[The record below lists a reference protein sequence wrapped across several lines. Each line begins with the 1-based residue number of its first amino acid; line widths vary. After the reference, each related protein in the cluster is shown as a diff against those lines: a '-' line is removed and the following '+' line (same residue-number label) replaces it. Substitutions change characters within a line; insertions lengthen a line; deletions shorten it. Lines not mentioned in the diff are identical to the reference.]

1 MQILGTTT
9 NVAVAC
15 PFGVYPVVER
25 SLASP
30 FTVDPITHVANA
42 GNPVNCSLASLFTVD
57 PIAHVANAGN
67 PVNCSLASLFTV
79 DPIAL
84 VAAATFMVV
93 RPLAIYAVTTD
104 TASLLRKRRPAY

>member
-57 PIAHVANAGN
+57 PIA
-67 PVNCSLASLFTV
+67 
-79 DPIAL
+79 L

-104 TASLLRKRRPAY
+104 TASLLRKRRPAC

>member
-57 PIAHVANAGN
+57 PIA
-67 PVNCSLASLFTV
+67 
-79 DPIAL
+79 L

-104 TASLLRKRRPAY
+104 TAGLLRK

>member
-57 PIAHVANAGN
+57 PIA
-67 PVNCSLASLFTV
+67 
-79 DPIAL
+79 L